1 MPVSVQSDEL
11 QPGMRL
17 FEPVLWRDMVMLPS
31 GRLLTEEDVS
41 SVRRRFPDLS
51 IRIMDPVLDEAVE
64 FEDDE
69 RNREI
74 ASSVKEKI
82 VEAMS
87 HVDQRYSKHASL
99 KGVDFKAIN
108 NAIAEIMKYLAAN
121 PVSAVLLA
129 RSLGTKSYLT
139 EHTGNVFYL
148 SMVLGSAARAY
159 VSSERQR
166 QSNARDLQLSVTMDL
181 TPLGFGAMF
190 MDLAMLPFQDLFA
203 ADQPLTD
210 EQWQSIR
217 EHPSVAAESLP
228 GDFSA
233 AARTIVRSHHEN
245 CCGTGYP
252 GGISPEKLHVFARIV
267 RIADAYET
275 GTARHVHKQAK
286 SPIRVLREMT
296 VGAHRQFYD
305 PELIKVFA
313 RLIQPFPI
321 GAKVH
326 LEDGRRAVVVR
337 HDPANPF
344 QPFGIIAFDA
354 ENRRLPESEM
364 KKLLRLSPGDGLR
377 IKSFQGEDLSYL
389 YDPAWSGDELPASG
403 RPKTLFETAYP

>member
-17 FEPVLWRDMVMLPS
+17 FEPILWREMVMLPT

-51 IRIMDPVLDEAVE
+51 VRVMDPVLDEVVE
-64 FEDDE
+64 FEDDA
-69 RNREI
+69 RNLEI
-74 ASSVKEKI
+74 AASVKVRI

-87 HVDQRYSKHASL
+87 HVDRRYSKHASL
-99 KGVDFKAIN
+99 KGVDFQAIN
-108 NAIAEIMKYLAAN
+108 DAVAEIMKYLAAN
-121 PVSAVLLA
+121 PVSSVLLA
-129 RSLGTKSYLT
+129 RSRGTKSYLT

-148 SMVLGSAARAY
+148 SMVLGSAARLY

-166 QSNARDLQLSVTMDL
+166 QSSARDLLPSVTMDL
-181 TPLGFGAMF
+181 TPLGLGAMF
-190 MDLAMLPFQDLFA
+190 MDLGMSPLQDLFKT
-203 ADQPLTD
+203 DQPLTD
-210 EQWQSIR
+210 EQWQSVR
-217 EHPSVAAESLP
+217 EHPSVGAEALP

-233 AARTIVRSHHEN
+233 AARSIVRSHHEN
-245 CCGTGYP
+245 CSGTGYP
-252 GGISPEKLHVFARIV
+252 SGMPPEKLHVFARIV

-275 GTARHVHKQAK
+275 GTARHVYKQAK
-286 SPIRVLREMT
+286 SPARVLREMT

-321 GAKVH
+321 GAKVL

-337 HDPANPF
+337 HDPTNPF
-344 QPFGIIAFDA
+344 QPFGIIAFDT
-354 ENRRLPESEM
+354 ENRRLPESEIE
-364 KKLLRLSPGDGLR
+364 KVVRLSPETDLR

-403 RPKTLFETAYP
+403 RPQTLFETAYP